1 MFVHQRTSV
10 LNELFVQR
18 GSCCFSLCDVVIFE
32 QIKINKE
39 HWTISYCYNSLQN
52 ISVTV
57 KKKNRVACTF
67 MNLSNTAEVLRLRLR
82 QY

>member
-39 HWTISYCYNSLQN
+39 HWTISHCYNSLQN
-52 ISVTV
+52 ILVTV
-57 KKKNRVACTF
+57 NKKKPRSMHFYELVKYC
-67 MNLSNTAEVLRLRLR
+67 
-82 QY
+82 